1 MTIDMQPW
9 EALTYVL
16 LGITLGVIG
25 QLIRVVVGIKKLY
38 DQAISENVD
47 FYTLFMKDRFLFSIG
62 IAVVIGAVAGG
73 LGIIQYAGQG
83 ITRDIIL
90 TLIAGGYA
98 GTDFIEGLLT
108 KIRTKEDRQRQREL

>member
-1 MTIDMQPW
+1 MAIDLQPW
-9 EALTYVL
+9 EALTYIL

-38 DQAISENVD
+38 DQAIRDNVE
-47 FYTLFMKDRFLFSIG
+47 FYELFKKDRFFFSIG
-62 IAVVIGAVAGG
+62 IAIVIGAVAGG
-73 LGIIQYAGQG
+73 LGIIQYTGQG
-83 ITRDIIL
+83 ITREIIL

-108 KIRTKEDRQRQREL
+108 QIRTQEGRPR